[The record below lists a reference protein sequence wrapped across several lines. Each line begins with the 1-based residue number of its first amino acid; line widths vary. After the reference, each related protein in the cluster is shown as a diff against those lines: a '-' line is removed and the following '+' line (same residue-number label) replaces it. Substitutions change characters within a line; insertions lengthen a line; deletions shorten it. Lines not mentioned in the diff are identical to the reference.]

1 MKHYKQTRINTGITR
16 GRLLLFSHLG
26 LLHLHDV
33 GLAVGDA
40 VVDVVDVGAQG
51 LQLLIQ
57 RRQGAV
63 GVRAV
68 YCRFFSFP
76 RHSLTSSSQLLTLL
90 EKRQEQR
97 LEGKEDKE
105 AS

>member
-16 GRLLLFSHLG
+16 GRLLLFSHLS

-51 LQLLIQ
+51 LQLLVQ

-76 RHSLTSSSQLLTLL
+76 RNSLTSSSQLLTLL
-90 EKRQEQR
+90 EKRREQR
-97 LEGKEDKE
+97 LEGNEDKE
-105 AS
+105 AF